1 MRGSRTNDIGLLAP
15 VFLLL
20 TVFFAVPTLLMFAL
34 SLREYVEGQG
44 IGQALTASSYMN
56 IIQDGYYLAVV
67 GRTLFLGLVVTGVC
81 LILGYPL
88 AIFIVRSSQ
97 RIQSI
102 AILLVIF
109 PLLLNIVVRSFGL
122 IMLLAPGGIINE
134 LLIQLNIIDRPIRLM
149 YNLAGVVIGL
159 TQIHLPFLVLLII
172 PALQSIPQDL
182 EAAAATMSAGRIRT
196 FVSITLPLSL
206 PGAIAGSILVFVLSI
221 SALVTPRMLGGPT
234 YSVMA
239 TQIYDEF
246 MVNLNWPIGAAL
258 AFLLTGITLMLV
270 AASNA
275 LVSRL
280 TRGYAA

>member
-1 MRGSRTNDIGLLAP
+1 MRNTLRVDISLLVP
-15 VFLLL
+15 VLLLL
-20 TVFFAVPTLLMFAL
+20 TVFFAVPTLLMFVL
-34 SLREYVEGQG
+34 SLRDYVEGQG
-44 IGQALTASSYMN
+44 IGQAMTFDNYANVL
-56 IIQDGYYLAVV
+56 QDGYYLAVV
-67 GRTLFLGLVVTGVC
+67 GRTLFLGLVVTGAC

-88 AIFIVRSSQ
+88 AIFIVRSSPKV
-97 RIQSI
+97 QSI

-122 IMLLAPGGIINE
+122 IMLLAPGGLIND
-134 LLIQLNIIDRPIRLM
+134 LLMQLNLVDRPVRLM
-149 YNLAGVVIGL
+149 YNLTGVVIGL
-159 TQIHLPFLVLLII
+159 TQIHLPFIVLLIV
-172 PALQSIPQDL
+172 PALQGIPQDL
-182 EAAAATMSAGRIRT
+182 EAAAATMSAGRMRT
-196 FVSITLPLSL
+196 FMSITLPLSL

-246 MVNLNWPIGAAL
+246 MVNLNWPMGAAL
-258 AFLLTGITLMLV
+258 AFLLTGITLLLV

-280 TRGYAA
+280 TRGYAT